1 MPESSMQDQLQF
13 RLAALVAMLLLLPAV
28 IDAADPGLEV
38 EATTLDERGVIT
50 HRIRSPHQSGT
61 IPIRVLV
68 PRDLRSGEKI
78 PVLYLLPVEKGLE
91 SSYGDGVQEVL
102 KHDLHN
108 RHRLVCVAP
117 SFSHLPWYADHPG
130 DEGIQQESYLLKDVI
145 PFVEKFY
152 PVRRQSRHRHLVGY
166 SKSGWGAFTLILRHP
181 HQFGRAAAWDA
192 PMMMD
197 KPGDYGSGPIFSGE
211 ENFRH
216 YQVTRLIEQAD
227 RSFTRQSRLV
237 LTGYFGNFRQH
248 HVALHELMEK
258 QGVLHQYRDGPKRKH
273 DWHSGWLAEAL
284 ELMFE

>member
-1 MPESSMQDQLQF
+1 MNLPLH
-13 RLAALVAMLLLLPAV
+13 APWAIALLLFLTPAFR
-28 IDAADPGLEV
+28 AGAEELELLQSS
-38 EATTLDERGVIT
+38 TSDQGVHQHT
-50 HRIRSPHQSGT
+50 VRSRYQSGT
-61 IPIRVLV
+61 TRLRVILPDNV
-68 PRDLRSGEKI
+68 KQGERLASI
-78 PVLYLLPVEKGLE
+78 YVLPVETGLE
-91 SSYGDGVQEVL
+91 TGYGDGVEEILQN
-102 KHDLHN
+102 DLHN
-108 RHRLVCVAP
+108 RFRLVYIAP
-117 SFSHLPWYADHPG
+117 SFSQLPWYANHPS
-130 DEGIQQESYLLKDVI
+130 DQGIQQESYLLRDVI

-197 KPGDYGSGPIFSGE
+197 KPGSYGGGPIFGGE

-248 HVALHELMEK
+248 HIALHELMEK
-258 QGVLHQYRDGPKRKH
+258 QGVRHQYRDGPQRKH
-273 DWHSGWLAEAL
+273 DWRSGWLAESL
-284 ELMFE
+284 ELLFPLSPAN

>member
-1 MPESSMQDQLQF
+1 MNLPLHTSW
-13 RLAALVAMLLLLPAV
+13 AITLLLFLSPASRAEEHELV
-28 IDAADPGLEV
+28 LLQSSTSDQ
-38 EATTLDERGVIT
+38 GVHHHT
-50 HRIRSPHQSGT
+50 VQSRYQSGT
-61 IPIRVLV
+61 THLRVILPDNV
-68 PRDLRSGEKI
+68 KQGERLASI
-78 PVLYLLPVEKGLE
+78 YVLPVETGLE
-91 SSYGDGVQEVL
+91 TGYGDGVEEIL
-102 KHDLHN
+102 KNDLHN
-108 RHRLVCVAP
+108 RFRLVYIAP
-117 SFSHLPWYADHPG
+117 GFSQLPWYADHPS

-197 KPGDYGSGPIFSGE
+197 KPGGYGSGPIFGGE

-284 ELMFE
+284 ELIFE